1 MTTQVP
7 PGPENAVA
15 PQDYPQFTTG
25 YASYPPQQPTGGY
38 PAVSY
43 PQEGAAGY
51 PEPVPYPQ
59 PGSPAQVSSPTHS
72 GSATYPAAYPSPSA
86 YPTAP
91 PWAAAGPAP
100 AAAWPA
106 PADAEPTPTAA
117 GPTPTAG
124 WPAPATGAQVPG
136 PVTPPDQPL
145 PQYGGLLVPFPDE
158 MRHAS
163 RAQAPAVWPVAAFTL
178 LFGILGAVSAKRRA
192 DQARRTR
199 NSTAPYWIAF
209 LISVAAGA
217 FCWFV
222 VSAVLVGPVVTE
234 IRENQRLEAVQ
245 RNVVGDGQL
254 RDARINVTAAQ
265 CRAVAER
272 DAQGM
277 RDYLCRLTLEDGH
290 TATLTLTAD
299 EAGQWRSGP
308 GR

>member
-7 PGPENAVA
+7 PGPENSVA

-25 YASYPPQQPTGGY
+25 YAQYPPQQPTGGY

-59 PGSPAQVSSPTHS
+59 PGGPAQAAASP
-72 GSATYPAAYPSPSA
+72 PPSA

-91 PWAAAGPAP
+91 PWATAGQAPAPPAPRATAEQAAAPTAPWAVAGQPAAPWAVAGQAPAQAGPSAP
-100 AAAWPA
+100 
-106 PADAEPTPTAA
+106 E
-117 GPTPTAG
+117 
-124 WPAPATGAQVPG
+124 
-136 PVTPPDQPL
+136 QPL

-158 MRHAS
+158 IRHAS
-163 RAQAPAVWPVAAFTL
+163 RAEAPAVWPVAVFTM
-178 LFGILGAVSAKRRA
+178 LFGILGAISAKRRA

-199 NSTAPYWIAF
+199 NSTAPYWITFVIA
-209 LISVAAGA
+209 LVAGA
-217 FCWFV
+217 FCSFV
-222 VSAVLVGPVVTE
+222 ASAVLVGPLITE
-234 IRENQRLEAVQ
+234 LQENQRLEAVQ

-254 RDARINVTAAQ
+254 KNARINATAAQ
-265 CRAVAER
+265 CRPVGER
-272 DAQGM
+272 DVEGM
-277 RDYLCRLTLEDGH
+277 RDYLCRLTLDDGH

-299 EAGQWRSGP
+299 EAGQWHSGP

>member
-25 YASYPPQQPTGGY
+25 YAAYPPPQSAGGGY

-59 PGSPAQVSSPTHS
+59 PGGPPQ
-72 GSATYPAAYPSPSA
+72 AAAHPPPSA

-91 PWAAAGPAP
+91 PWATAGQA
-100 AAAWPA
+100 
-106 PADAEPTPTAA
+106 PTP
-117 GPTPTAG
+117 PE
-124 WPAPATGAQVPG
+124 
-136 PVTPPDQPL
+136 QPL

-163 RAQAPAVWPVAAFTL
+163 RAQAPAVWPVAVFTM
-178 LFGILGAVSAKRRA
+178 LFGIFGAISAKRRA

-199 NSTAPYWIAF
+199 NSTAPYWITF
-209 LISVAAGA
+209 LISLVAGA
-217 FCWFV
+217 FCSFV
-222 VSAVLVGPVVTE
+222 ASAVLVGPLVTE
-234 IRENQRLEAVQ
+234 LRENQRLEAVQ

-254 RDARINVTAAQ
+254 KAARINVTAAR
-265 CRAVAER
+265 CRAVGER
-272 DAQGM
+272 DVEGM
-277 RDYLCRLTLEDGH
+277 REYLCRLTLDDGH
-290 TATLTLTAD
+290 TASLTLTAD
-299 EAGQWRSGP
+299 EDGQWQSGP